1 MSRPNRCIKDE
12 NGNDVWVSRSTV
24 VIPVVF
30 KLEEKTGDIYTLVE
44 QRGPAVSH
52 TNEWCCPCGFIDW
65 DETLEEACQR
75 EVREETGLSLD
86 MDKIYFVAVN
96 TDPKS
101 TNQSIDHWYMCW
113 AEGDKDIDKSAI
125 ETVDEVI
132 DVRWLKVAHVYKSGF
147 LKRKINMDIYKKS
160 IYDCYGT
167 WAFKTHK
174 DRIIEMLKMTVNGG
188 KVKLLDE

>member
-1 MSRPNRCIKDE
+1 
-12 NGNDVWVSRSTV
+12 
-24 VIPVVF
+24 
-30 KLEEKTGDIYTLVE
+30 
-44 QRGPAVSH
+44 
-52 TNEWCCPCGFIDW
+52 
-65 DETLEEACQR
+65 
-75 EVREETGLSLD
+75 
-86 MDKIYFVAVN
+86 
-96 TDPKS
+96 
-101 TNQSIDHWYMCW
+101 MCW

-188 KVKLLDE
+188 KVKLLRMSWTMDIMSGWTLYSMTSRRRSSSR